1 LVMFHFKVFRNAS
14 TECER
19 LIFKGASVEFKGE

>member
-1 LVMFHFKVFRNAS
+1 VFRNAS